1 MLWEGTN
8 PAAVRGFR
16 KRYSKARFRD
26 DLGTSPAKVFLA
38 GGHLFFFLFLL
49 VGSVSDV
56 SRVCLAC
63 VLHALGTKPA
73 AVRGFG
79 KRYPKAR
86 VRDVL
91 GTTPAK
97 AFLPGGHLFSFL
109 LVGSVGDVS
118 RVCLACVLHALGTN
132 PAAVRGFG
140 KRYPKARVRD
150 VLGTTPAK
158 AFLPGGHLFSF
169 LLVGSVGDVSRVF
182 LACVSQAFGTNPAAV

>member
-1 MLWEGTN
+1 MFCTPIGLSQ
-8 PAAVRGFR
+8 AVFP
-16 KRYSKARFRD
+16 KARFRD

-49 VGSVSDV
+49 VGSVS
-56 SRVCLAC
+56 
-63 VLHALGTKPA
+63 
-73 AVRGFG
+73 
-79 KRYPKAR
+79 
-86 VRDVL
+86 
-91 GTTPAK
+91 
-97 AFLPGGHLFSFL
+97 
-109 LVGSVGDVS
+109 DVS